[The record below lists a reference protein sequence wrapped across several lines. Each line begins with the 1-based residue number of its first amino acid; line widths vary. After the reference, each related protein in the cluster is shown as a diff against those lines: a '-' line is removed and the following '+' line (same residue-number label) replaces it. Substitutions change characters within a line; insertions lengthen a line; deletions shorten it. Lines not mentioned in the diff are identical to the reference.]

1 MLKVDR
7 VNQLNRAFTVIFTE
21 AMQSLKPLKEIQK
34 IQNNKPADPDAEK
47 YSQQIKKWENAFN
60 FDQELRKYVNKL
72 NNLIVLAGGSN
83 SSDGENELTQE
94 SIQLFDSEINSTDF
108 EKNMGFCK
116 PQIEEDPDYT
126 EKIIIWNKAFS
137 FPIKLNEFIKKL
149 TTQPLPISTKKYL
162 ELVDDFIKG
171 LQVDGDEFLI
181 KATQNIGGEEYKVDS
196 ETIEIRAESDI
207 DSLVIHIETKSNAPD
222 DYKRRFDTDKDI
234 FKKIMKD
241 AKKNELEVK
250 AKKKIIEKKYDNV
263 KLEFE
268 IDEEL
273 VKTGAQAVK
282 KMFPQ
287 YMNAIAVGSIAV
299 ILGLVILSV
308 WCPGC
313 TFEPISTEELKTVE
327 TIEKISENET
337 RQTTKTTTIVN
348 ASKADSKP
356 ASEFFGI
363 PISRFVGNPY
373 TQILESN
380 VVVILVST
388 FVAPMAAR
396 ILKEKF
402 DIDVTEKQVS
412 MIVSDGIKSVT
423 MYANEADKL
432 RDANGHIPRKYQ
444 KTLRDKAFNA
454 LRENYTTSKY
464 GDLVGSVGAQ
474 VFDKAIE
481 NAVKSGRLERF
492 PLEKKQ
498 VEELIKQSID
508 ALPAIV
514 EWQKL
519 DDQAKTTFIDGTIR
533 KLLQNTGINGWSY
546 KALENVFD
554 AEVSKRLVNTVLL
567 EKDNLLNQF
576 DSKDPY
582 LKYTS
587 TIIDALLERKQSTT
601 VTTSGDNSI

>member
-1 MLKVDR
+1 MPKVDR

-34 IQNNKPADPDAEK
+34 IQNNKPKDPNEEK
-47 YSQQIKKWENAFN
+47 YSQQIKKWQNAFS
-60 FDQELRKYVNKL
+60 FDENLRKYVNKL

-83 SSDGENELTQE
+83 SSDGSNELTQE
-94 SIQLFDSEINSTDF
+94 SLQLFDLEIDSEDF
-108 EKNMGFCK
+108 KNNMRSCEPK
-116 PQIEEDPDYT
+116 IEEDPDYI
-126 EKIIIWNKAFS
+126 EKIIIWKKAFN
-137 FPIKLNEFIKKL
+137 FPEKLNEFVKELKSKS
-149 TTQPLPISTKKYL
+149 LPIPAKKYVK
-162 ELVDDFIKG
+162 LVDDFIKE
-171 LQVDGDEFLI
+171 LQVDNDEFLI
-181 KATQNIGGEEYKVDS
+181 KTTQNIGGEEYKVDS
-196 ETIEIRAESDI
+196 ETIEIRAETEI
-207 DSLVIHIETKSNAPD
+207 NSLVTAIKGKSNAPD
-222 DYKRRFDTDKDI
+222 GYKERFETDTGI

-263 KLEFE
+263 KLKFE

-273 VKTGAQAVK
+273 IKTGAQAVK
-282 KMFPQ
+282 KMFPK
-287 YMNAIAVGSIAV
+287 YMNIIAISSIVA
-299 ILGLVILSV
+299 IISLAILSV

-313 TFEPISTEELKTVE
+313 TFESNPTGTVTDSTSISFIDIPGYIS
-327 TIEKISENET
+327 IE
-337 RQTTKTTTIVN
+337 
-348 ASKADSKP
+348 
-356 ASEFFGI
+356 I
-363 PISRFVGNPY
+363 PINKFVGNPY
-373 TQILESN
+373 AQVLESN
-380 VVVILVST
+380 VVMILVST

-402 DIDVTEKQVS
+402 DIDVTEKQVG
-412 MIVSDGIKSVT
+412 MIVSDGMKSVV

-444 KTLRDKAFNA
+444 KTLRDKAFNT
-454 LRENYTTSKY
+454 LRENYTTDKY
-464 GDLVGSVGAQ
+464 KDLVANVGAQ

-481 NAVKSGRLERF
+481 SAVKSGRLERF

-508 ALPAIV
+508 AVPAIV

-554 AEVSKRLVNTVLL
+554 AEVSKRLVNIVLL
-567 EKDNLLNQF
+567 EKDNLLQQF
-576 DSKDPY
+576 DSQDPY
-582 LKYTS
+582 LRYTS
-587 TIIDALLERKQSTT
+587 TVIDALMERNSTT
-601 VTTSGDNSI
+601 AKTPGGNSS